1 MTERVVDRAGR
12 GEWTE
17 PGAFEVAPGV
27 HRLPL
32 PLPMDGL
39 RAVNVY
45 VIETDDG
52 LVLVDGGWAIP
63 ESRKVFDASLKQLG
77 YTVRDIRRFLVT
89 HMHRDHY
96 TQASVIGRE
105 VGAHVALGLGDK
117 ATMDLM
123 HSDALDEDPNMDR
136 LRAAG
141 AEELAEGWRAMMPDG
156 RPAMDSYGMPD
167 EWLDRDLEIDLGTR
181 RLDAIAT
188 PGHTQGHYVFAD
200 EESSLLFAGDH
211 VLSTITPSIGFEPA
225 YVQQPLRDYLSSLAK
240 VRALPDLKLLP
251 AHGPV
256 TESSHTRVDEL
267 VEHHDVR
274 LAQSLAGRRVRGAY
288 GVGGGRR
295 AAVDATRTTPR
306 RARAVRRRAGGVRDA
321 GPPRAARA
329 AGQGGP
335 RGRSDRPVRAVASG
349 LTRPLDETGA
359 ALRARAG
366 HDRVLS
372 PSLIR
377 RAPCPRPRFPS
388 STATRS
394 T

>member
-1 MTERVVDRAGR
+1 VTERVVDRAGR

-63 ESRKVFDASLKQLG
+63 ESRKVFDAGLKQLG

-96 TQASVIGRE
+96 TQASVVGRE

-123 HSDALDEDPNMDR
+123 HSDAMNEDPNMSR
-136 LRAAG
+136 LLAAG
-141 AEELAEGWRAMMPDG
+141 AQGLAEGWRASMPQG
-156 RPAMDSYGMPD
+156 RPPMDDYGMPD
-167 EWLDRDLEIDLGTR
+167 EWLDRDLVIDIGPR
-181 RLDAIAT
+181 RLGAVST

-200 EESSLLFAGDH
+200 EEASLLFAGDH

-240 VRALPDLKLLP
+240 VRALPDLRLLP

-256 TESSHTRVDEL
+256 TASSHTRIDEL
-267 VEHHDVR
+267 VAHHDVR
-274 LAQSLAGRRVRGAY
+274 LEQSL
-288 GVGGGRR
+288 
-295 AAVDATRTTPR
+295 
-306 RARAVRRRAGGVRDA
+306 RAVESGARTAWEVADELPWTRRERHRDELGPFDGVLAAFETLAHLELLALQGRIARID
-321 GPPRAARA
+321 GPT
-329 AGQGGP
+329 
-335 RGRSDRPVRAVASG
+335 VEFE
-349 LTRPLDETGA
+349 PL
-359 ALRARAG
+359 
-366 HDRVLS
+366 
-372 PSLIR
+372 
-377 RAPCPRPRFPS
+377 AP
-388 STATRS
+388 
-394 T
+394 

>member
-1 MTERVVDRAGR
+1 VSERVLDRAGR

-45 VIETDDG
+45 VLETDDG
-52 LVLVDGGWAIP
+52 LVLIDGGWAIP
-63 ESRKVFDASLKQLG
+63 ESRKVFEASLSQLG

-117 ATMDLM
+117 ATMDLL
-123 HSDALDEDPNMDR
+123 HSDALHEDPNMDR

-141 AEELAEGWRAMMPDG
+141 AEELAEGWRELMPS
-156 RPAMDSYGMPD
+156 RPPSMDDYSMPD
-167 EWLDRDLEIDLGTR
+167 EWLDRDLVIDLGPR
-181 RLDAIAT
+181 RLDAVST

-200 EESSLLFAGDH
+200 SEASLLFAGDH

-240 VRALPDLKLLP
+240 VRALPDMKLLP

-256 TESSHTRVDEL
+256 TESSHARIDEL
-267 VEHHDVR
+267 VTHHEVR
-274 LAQSLAGRRVRGAY
+274 LDQSLKAVESGA
-288 GVGGGRR
+288 
-295 AAVDATRTTPR
+295 
-306 RARAVRRRAGGVRDA
+306 
-321 GPPRAARA
+321 
-329 AGQGGP
+329 
-335 RGRSDRPVRAVASG
+335 
-349 LTRPLDETGA
+349 
-359 ALRARAG
+359 
-366 HDRVLS
+366 
-372 PSLIR
+372 
-377 RAPCPRPRFPS
+377 
-388 STATRS
+388 STAWQVAGELPWTRHERS
-394 T
+394 REELGPFDGVLAAFETLAHLELLALQGRIGRADGPTVRFHALNGT

>member
-1 MTERVVDRAGR
+1 MSLPPETGAVVDRAGR

-17 PGAFEVAPGV
+17 PGAFQVAPGV

-63 ESRKVFDASLKQLG
+63 ESRQVFESSLRQLG
-77 YTVRDIRRFLVT
+77 YGVRDIRRFLVT

-123 HSDALDEDPNMDR
+123 HDDSFNEDPNRTR
-136 LRAAG
+136 LALAG
-141 AEELAEGWRAMMPDG
+141 AQHLADEWRSMMPAE
-156 RPAMDSYGMPD
+156 RPPMDDYGMPD
-167 EWLDRDLEIDLGTR
+167 EWLDRDLVIDLGAR
-181 RLDAIAT
+181 RLDAVST

-200 EESSLLFAGDH
+200 AEASLLFAGDH

-225 YVQQPLRDYLSSLAK
+225 YVQQPLRDFLASLAK
-240 VRALPDLKLLP
+240 VRAMPDMLLLP

-256 TESSHTRVDEL
+256 AASSHTRVDEL
-267 VEHHDVR
+267 VAFHDVR
-274 LAQSLAGRRVRGAY
+274 LAQSLA
-288 GVGGGRR
+288 
-295 AAVDATRTTPR
+295 AV
-306 RARAVRRRAGGVRDA
+306 AGGARTAYEVARELPWTRRERHFTELHAFDA
-321 GPPRAARA
+321 VLACFETLAHLELLALQGRLGRVDGETVGFTPARPPAP
-329 AGQGGP
+329 GP
-335 RGRSDRPVRAVASG
+335 RESEQGVR
-349 LTRPLDETGA
+349 E
-359 ALRARAG
+359 
-366 HDRVLS
+366 
-372 PSLIR
+372 
-377 RAPCPRPRFPS
+377 
-388 STATRS
+388 
-394 T
+394 

>member
-52 LVLVDGGWAIP
+52 LVLIDGGWAIP
-63 ESRKVFDASLKQLG
+63 ESRSVFDASLKQLG

-123 HSDALDEDPNMDR
+123 HSDALDGDPNLAR

-141 AEELAEGWRAMMPDG
+141 AEELAEGWRATMPQD
-156 RPAMDSYGMPD
+156 RPPMDDYGMPD
-167 EWLDRDLEIDLGTR
+167 EWLDRDLVIDVGPR
-181 RLDAIAT
+181 RLDALST

-200 EESSLLFAGDH
+200 EEASLLFAGDH

-225 YVQQPLRDYLSSLAK
+225 YVQQPLRDYLASLAK

-256 TESSHTRVDEL
+256 TESSHTRIDEL
-267 VEHHDVR
+267 VAHHDVR
-274 LAQSLAGRRVRGAY
+274 LEQSL
-288 GVGGGRR
+288 
-295 AAVDATRTTPR
+295 
-306 RARAVRRRAGGVRDA
+306 RAVGSGARTAWEVAGELPWTRRERRRDELGPFDGVLAAFETLAHLELLALQGKVSRID
-321 GPPRAARA
+321 GPTVRFEPLPRA
-329 AGQGGP
+329 
-335 RGRSDRPVRAVASG
+335 
-349 LTRPLDETGA
+349 
-359 ALRARAG
+359 
-366 HDRVLS
+366 
-372 PSLIR
+372 
-377 RAPCPRPRFPS
+377 
-388 STATRS
+388 
-394 T
+394 